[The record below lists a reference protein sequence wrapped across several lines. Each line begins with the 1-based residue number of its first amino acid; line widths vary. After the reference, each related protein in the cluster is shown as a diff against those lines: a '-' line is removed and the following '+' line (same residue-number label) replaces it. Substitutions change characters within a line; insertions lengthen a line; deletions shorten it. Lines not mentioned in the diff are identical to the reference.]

1 MKKITSGFRGKFE
14 QGEVENL
21 NKKVLFSAA
30 RVAEWL
36 GVSERWVRQL
46 TADGVLHCEGRT
58 KLYDMQRAVQEYIGH
73 LKAGKNE
80 TVNVD
85 FNAEKALLMQAKRK
99 SVEMDMRRR
108 ERELIEADEIRD
120 AMRDMLVA
128 FRARVRAIPAKVSP
142 RVAGM
147 EDRTKIFDIIRA
159 ECDEALMELSDFDTV
174 FGGKEDMDAGEDEEG
189 TAGDSEDAGT
199 AAGDDGI

>member
-1 MKKITSGFRGKFE
+1 MGLKISLPDFGGILRG
-14 QGEVENL
+14 GMVEIL
-21 NKKVLFSAA
+21 RRKQLFSAA

-36 GVSERWVRQL
+36 GVTERWVRQM
-46 TADGVLHCEGRT
+46 TADGVIHCEGGT
-58 KLYDMQRAVQEYIGH
+58 KLYDMQNVVREYVGH
-73 LKAGKNE
+73 IKGGKNE
-80 TVNVD
+80 TVDVD

-120 AMRDMLVA
+120 AMRDMFVA

-142 RVAGM
+142 RVVGM
-147 EDRTKIFDIIRA
+147 DDRTAIFEIIRV

-174 FGGKEDMDAGEDEEG
+174 FGEKEDTVEEENKEME
-189 TAGDSEDAGT
+189 SEDT
-199 AAGDDGI
+199 E

>member
-1 MKKITSGFRGKFE
+1 MSRGD
-14 QGEVENL
+14 VEIL

-30 RVAEWL
+30 KVAEWL
-36 GVSERWVRQL
+36 GVSERWVRKM
-46 TADGVLHCEGRT
+46 TADGVLHCEGKT
-58 KLYDMQRAVQEYIGH
+58 KLYDMQRAVREYVGH

-80 TVNVD
+80 TVEVD

-99 SVEMDMRRR
+99 SVEMEMRRR
-108 ERELIEADEIRD
+108 ERELLEADEIKD

-128 FRARVRAIPAKVSP
+128 FRARVLAIPAKVSP

-147 EDRTKIFDIIRA
+147 EDRTKIFDIVRA

-174 FGGKEDMDAGEDEEG
+174 FGQKEELDAEEDEAG
-189 TAGDSEDAGT
+189 DAGDSEDAGT
-199 AAGDDGI
+199 ASGDDGI